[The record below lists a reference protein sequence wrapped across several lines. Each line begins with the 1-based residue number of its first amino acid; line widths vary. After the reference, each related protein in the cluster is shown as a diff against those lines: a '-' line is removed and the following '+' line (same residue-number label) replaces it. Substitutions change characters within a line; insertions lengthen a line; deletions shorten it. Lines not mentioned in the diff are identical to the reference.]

1 VLRSRRPHTYAHA
14 HSCICNSD
22 ESPSPGVSL
31 FHKLIRRTCQAF
43 IGTDLIGVKAKQ
55 SLSRLAPPYFSMPSP
70 CLPRAFPVPSPC
82 LPHAFPMPSPC
93 FLHSNRIEARASCLS
108 RDEMVARVWRRAR
121 VDVPVIKLIRTGWE
135 SVFPKIL
142 LITYVSLTC
151 YITYDTYL
159 IMLGHSIHPI
169 SLHST
174 RRASIGNFA
183 FCLILS
189 FRVVENAA

>member
-43 IGTDLIGVKAKQ
+43 IGTDL
-55 SLSRLAPPYFSMPSP
+55 
-70 CLPRAFPVPSPC
+70 AFPVPSPC